1 MTSTVKLNDAY
12 VKSIKN
18 APSFSLKDKI
28 GYMCGDLGFNSLQVM
43 VNSYLML
50 FCVNIMGMDATH
62 FAAIVFICKA
72 LDALND
78 TFIGRVVDKRPASP
92 YGKMRPYLKWFAIPY
107 ALFTIVLFLNMS
119 VMPYGLKVAW
129 VLIIYSS
136 GALWAP
142 LSTCL
147 TAHGVRHRYL
157 HRIFRGQ
164 CFHLAD
170 RSGTGS
176 HRL

>member
-147 TAHGVRHRYL
+147 TAP
-157 HRIFRGQ
+157 
-164 CFHLAD
+164 
-170 RSGTGS
+170 
-176 HRL
+176 